1 MYREF
6 FMHNPLMALPL
17 GSLVIFI
24 TVFVSIVV
32 RTARRRPELDQT
44 LASMA
49 LNDEQE
55 AHNGR

>member
-17 GSLVIFI
+17 GALVIFI
-24 TVFVSIVV
+24 TVFALIVI
-32 RTARRRPELDQT
+32 RTIRRRPELDQT
-44 LASMA
+44 LAALA

-55 AHNGR
+55 AHNGQ